1 MTTELVD
8 DRVYRLDLGI
18 VNAYLVDDGEP
29 TLIDAGAPNAADDIR
44 AELAD
49 AGYAE
54 RDLDRV
60 LITHFD
66 VDHVGTLADLAFD
79 GPIYAPEPDASHLDG
94 SRTPPLWNR
103 KGAFQR
109 VANLFLTR
117 PSAPVRRIEDGES
130 VGGFDAVYAPG
141 HTPGHTVYVHEDLD
155 AAFLGDLVAE
165 RGGSLTTPPWPLTRN
180 PSENAASIRAL
191 ADAGPSFAVAAM
203 GHGEP
208 LAAGGSDALGDL
220 ARRLAGK

>member
-1 MTTELVD
+1 MTSELVA

-18 VNAYLVDDGEP
+18 VNAYLVDDGET
-29 TLIDAGAPNAADDIR
+29 TLIDAGTPTATADIR
-44 AELAD
+44 AALAD
-49 AGYAE
+49 AGYGE

-60 LITHFD
+60 LLTHFD

-79 GPIYAPEPDASHLDG
+79 GPIHAAEPDASHLDG
-94 SRTPPLWNR
+94 SRTPPLSNR

-109 VANLFLTR
+109 VASLFLTR
-117 PSAPVRRIEDGES
+117 PSGPVRRIEDGES
-130 VGGFDAVYAPG
+130 IGGFDAHHAPG
-141 HTPGHTVYVHEDLD
+141 HTPGHTVYVHEALG

-165 RGGSLTTPPWPLTRN
+165 RGGSLTTPPWPLTRD

-191 ADAGPSFAVAAM
+191 ADAGPPFAVAAM

-208 LAAGGSDALGDL
+208 LATGGSDALRDL
-220 ARRLAGK
+220 ARRLAGE